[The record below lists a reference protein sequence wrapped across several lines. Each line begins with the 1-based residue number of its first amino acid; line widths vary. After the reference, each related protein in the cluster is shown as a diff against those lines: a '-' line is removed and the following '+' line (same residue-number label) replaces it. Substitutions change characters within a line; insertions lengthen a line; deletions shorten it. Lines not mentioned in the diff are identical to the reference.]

1 MNFRTL
7 VALVALVAFT
17 GSVQA
22 SFSLP
27 APQSTESQ
35 DIDPRLLDEIV
46 EAVAGQCDLTCC
58 EVREAYAAGRMDVE
72 KTEDGYQVQVLDAD
86 GGGLLVVV
94 FEENL

>member
-7 VALVALVAFT
+7 VALVALVAFI

-35 DIDPRLLDEIV
+35 DINPRLLDQIV

-72 KTEDGYQVQVLDAD
+72 KTENGYAVQLNSVDGNP
-86 GGGLLVVV
+86 VVIAIL
-94 FEENL
+94 EDL